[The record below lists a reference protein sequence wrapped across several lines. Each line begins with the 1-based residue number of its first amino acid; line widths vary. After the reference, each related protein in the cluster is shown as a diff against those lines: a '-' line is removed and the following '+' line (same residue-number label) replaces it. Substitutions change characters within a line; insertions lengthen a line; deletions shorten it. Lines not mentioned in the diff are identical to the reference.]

1 MSDWIH
7 VTGYMV
13 VGDDVPC
20 KIGKKYK
27 EDMENDMTPTGEICG
42 SNVSLMLGKILV
54 TLRNKWK
61 YFCDK
66 PYNPFGYHGRILWKV
81 PYMNCCG
88 EWERDDEEEE
98 WFIWEELKLDDGTNL
113 LEALQFPCGSEGPL
127 DLTVIP
133 HIGELGTSWH
143 IVFDGNLRDRDSS
156 YFDKMK
162 IWWKAI
168 QQLLNVYSGY
178 ICCTWLDEKWK
189 DEI

>member
-13 VGDDVPC
+13 VGDGVPC
-20 KIGKKYK
+20 NIGKKYK
-27 EDMENDMTPTGEICG
+27 EDLENDMTPTGEICG
-42 SNVSLMLGKILV
+42 ITASEMLGKILV

-66 PYNPFGYHGRILWKV
+66 PYNPFDYYGRILWKV
-81 PYMNCCG
+81 PYMNGSG

-98 WFIWEELKLDDGTNL
+98 WFVWKELKLDDDTNF

-133 HIGELGTSWH
+133 HIDQWGTSWH
-143 IVFDGNLRDRDSS
+143 VVFDGNLRDRENT
-156 YFDKMK
+156 YFKKVK
-162 IWWKAI
+162 IWWRAI
-168 QQLLNVYSGY
+168 QQLLNVNSGY

-189 DEI
+189 EEI